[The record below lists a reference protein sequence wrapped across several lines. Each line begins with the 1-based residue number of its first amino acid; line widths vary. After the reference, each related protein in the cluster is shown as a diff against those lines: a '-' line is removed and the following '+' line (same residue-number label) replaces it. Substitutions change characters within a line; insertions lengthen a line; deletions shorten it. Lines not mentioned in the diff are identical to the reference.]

1 MHVTTNRVG
10 HPMAKVLILALF
22 IITLSYEVASGQFCQ
37 QLPQPLLIEQDFA
50 NGLGSTVDQSSSKEF
65 YYNCIAYDGASRN
78 FKQTTVTVTY
88 RTGSSVFSAQATYVC
103 GQTDTMTGT
112 YLWAIGNVMPNAGTP
127 TNQSMEASC
136 RNCMAQTTTTC
147 TGESPC
153 IC

>member
-1 MHVTTNRVG
+1 VG
-10 HPMAKVLILALF
+10 HPMAKALILALF
-22 IITLSYEVASGQFCQ
+22 TLSYEVASGQFCQ
-37 QLPQPLLIEQDFA
+37 QLPQPLLIELDFA
-50 NGLGSTVDQSSSKEF
+50 NGLDSIFDLSASSKEF

-78 FKQTTVTVTY
+78 FKQTTVTVRY

-147 TGESPC
+147 TGESLLVE
-153 IC
+153 